1 MALQKSDT
9 PAKLQRTENESN
21 QQATTILVPRRR
33 IQFQVRGN
41 ELAYVGLAII
51 VLIFV
56 MAIVGPALAPYDPY
70 KLSFTEKLQPPS
82 AAHWFGTDEAGR
94 DLFSRV
100 LYGTRISLRAAVIVV
115 VIASSIGVTLGTIA
129 GYYGGWV
136 DDIIMRVA
144 DIFMAFPGL
153 VLAMAVSA
161 AAGAS
166 IEAAILAV
174 SFVWW
179 PVYTR
184 LSHGQVLAVR
194 EEEYVHAARAIGA
207 STGRIMLRH
216 VLPNISSVLLV
227 RMTMDI
233 GYAILYTASLGFIG
247 LGAQEPTP
255 EWGRMVATGRRWILD
270 HSYYSAFPGLAIF
283 VTVLAFTWVGDAL
296 RDILDPRMRHGT

>member
-1 MALQKSDT
+1 MDHQESAAADVPRWPSL
-9 PAKLQRTENESN
+9 TE
-21 QQATTILVPRRR
+21 VPRRR
-33 IQFQVRGN
+33 IRFRVRGN
-41 ELAYVGLAII
+41 ELAVLGAAIVVFVI
-51 VLIFV
+51 VLAFF
-56 MAIVGPALAPYDPY
+56 GPSWAPYDPL
-70 KLSFTEKLQPPS
+70 KLNFAEKLNPPS
-82 AAHWFGTDEAGR
+82 REHWFGTDEAGR
-94 DLFSRV
+94 DIFSRV
-100 LYGTRISLRAAVIVV
+100 LHGTRISLRVAVIVV
-115 VIASSIGVTLGTIA
+115 TIAAGIGATLGIIA
-129 GYYGGWV
+129 GYYGGWI

-161 AAGAS
+161 AVGAS
-166 IEAAILAV
+166 IEAAIFAV

-184 LSHGQVLAVR
+184 LAHGQVLAVR
-194 EEEYVHAARAIGA
+194 EEEYVQAARAVGA
-207 STGRIMLRH
+207 SNGRIMLRH

-233 GYAILYTASLGFIG
+233 GYAILYTSSLGFIG

-283 VTVLAFTWVGDAL
+283 ITVLGFTWVGDAL
-296 RDILDPRMRHGT
+296 RDLLDPRMRHGQ

>member
-1 MALQKSDT
+1 MAH
-9 PAKLQRTENESN
+9 RENTEGTSA
-21 QQATTILVPRRR
+21 QPSLDGTIPRRR
-33 IQFQVRGN
+33 IQFRVRGN
-41 ELAYVGLAII
+41 ELAVLGLAMIVGILILAII
-51 VLIFV
+51 
-56 MAIVGPALAPYDPY
+56 GPAIAPYDPF

-82 AAHWFGTDEAGR
+82 RDHWFGTDEAGR
-94 DLFSRV
+94 DIFSRV

-115 VIASSIGVTLGTIA
+115 AIASGIGVTLGTIA
-129 GYYGGWV
+129 GYYRGGV
-136 DDIIMRVA
+136 EDIIMRVA

-161 AAGAS
+161 AVGAS
-166 IEAAILAV
+166 MEAAIFAV

-184 LSHGQVLAVR
+184 LAHGQVLAVR
-194 EEEYVHAARAIGA
+194 ETEYVKAARSIGA
-207 STGRIMLRH
+207 SNLRIMRRH
-216 VLPNISSVLLV
+216 VLPNIFSVLLV

-247 LGAQEPTP
+247 LGAQEPAP

-270 HSYYSAFPGLAIF
+270 SPYYSTFPGLAIF

-296 RDILDPRMRHGT
+296 RDIWDPRIRHGT

>member
-1 MALQKSDT
+1 MSRQDKDALSAETRDR
-9 PAKLQRTENESN
+9 ASEEES
-21 QQATTILVPRRR
+21 QTVIVPRRR
-33 IQFQVRGN
+33 IQLQVRGN
-41 ELAYVGLAII
+41 ELAAVGLAIM
-51 VLIFV
+51 VLIFIL
-56 MAIVGPALAPYDPY
+56 AIVGPMVAPYDPY
-70 KLSFTEKLQPPS
+70 KLSFTEKLQSPS
-82 AAHWFGTDEAGR
+82 AEHWFGTDEAGR
-94 DLFSRV
+94 DIFSRV
-100 LYGTRISLRAAVIVV
+100 LHGTRISLRAALIVV
-115 VIASSIGVTLGTIA
+115 VIASGIGVTLGTIA

-166 IEAAILAV
+166 IEAAIFAV

-184 LSHGQVLAVR
+184 LAHGQVLAVR
-194 EEEYVHAARAIGA
+194 EEEYVHAARSIGA

-216 VLPNISSVLLV
+216 VLPNIFSVLLV

-270 HSYYSAFPGLAIF
+270 HSYYSTFPGLAIF

>member
-1 MALQKSDT
+1 MSSQPSL
-9 PAKLQRTENESN
+9 NG
-21 QQATTILVPRRR
+21 TIPRRR
-33 IQFQVRGN
+33 IQFRVRGN
-41 ELAYVGLAII
+41 ELAVLGLIMIVGILILAII
-51 VLIFV
+51 
-56 MAIVGPALAPYDPY
+56 GPAIAPYDPF

-82 AAHWFGTDEAGR
+82 RDHWFGTDEAGR
-94 DLFSRV
+94 DIFSRV

-115 VIASSIGVTLGTIA
+115 AIASGIGVTLGTIA
-129 GYYGGWV
+129 GYYRGGV
-136 DDIIMRVA
+136 EDIIMRVA

-161 AAGAS
+161 AVGAS
-166 IEAAILAV
+166 MEAAIFAV

-184 LSHGQVLAVR
+184 LAHGQVLAVR
-194 EEEYVHAARAIGA
+194 ESEYVEAARSIGV
-207 STGRIMLRH
+207 TNLRIMRRH
-216 VLPNISSVLLV
+216 VLPNIFSVLLV

-247 LGAQEPTP
+247 LGAQEPAP

-270 HSYYSAFPGLAIF
+270 SPYYSTFPGLAIF

-296 RDILDPRMRHGT
+296 RDLWDPRMRHGT